1 MSSTKK
7 SPTTAQKD
15 FLLNVTK
22 QPPSNNNWD
31 DWEENNRYRNT
42 INIMD
47 GGILEDYR
55 EYLQEKCD
63 KLCRFKVVPEYKVLY
78 QTNSIIKEYIDN
90 ECEKCSIKLKTFNRE
105 FDSALKSVY
114 PDKSPSSPTTQFEL
128 PLLLLE
134 RGTEILNAISAPDIK
149 AELEAF
155 KPLDEE
161 DWRKEIAQTE
171 IDLNAL
177 IEEEKKKKT
186 QRVNI
191 TTKGANRFRR
201 LNRFRHPNRFR
212 RGGGTKRK
220 KRKKRTRKRKRKRT
234 RKRRTRKRLN
244 SK

>member
-7 SPTTAQKD
+7 SPTAAQID
-15 FLLNVTK
+15 FLSNVTK
-22 QPPSNNNWD
+22 QRPSTNNWD
-31 DWEENNRYRNT
+31 DWDENNRYRNT

-177 IEEEKKKKT
+177 KEEEENKKT

-191 TTKGANRFRR
+191 TTKGVNRFRR
-201 LNRFRHPNRFR
+201 R
-212 RGGGTKRK
+212 GGTKRK
-220 KRKKRTRKRKRKRT
+220 KRKKRTRKRKRKRK
-234 RKRRTRKRLN
+234 RKRTRK
-244 SK
+244 KIKQ

>member
-7 SPTTAQKD
+7 SPTAAQID
-15 FLLNVTK
+15 FLSNVTK
-22 QPPSNNNWD
+22 QRPSTNNWD
-31 DWEENNRYRNT
+31 DWEEKNRYRNT

-78 QTNSIIKEYIDN
+78 KTNSIIKEYIDN

-105 FDSALKSVY
+105 FDIALKRVY

-134 RGTEILNAISAPDIK
+134 RGTDILNAISAPDIK

-177 IEEEKKKKT
+177 IEEEKKKKD
-186 QRVNI
+186 
-191 TTKGANRFRR
+191 TTCEYNNRRR
-201 LNRFRHPNRFR
+201 QSLSSPR
-212 RGGGTKRK
+212 RDK
-220 KRKKRTRKRKRKRT
+220 KKEKKEKNKEK
-234 RKRRTRKRLN
+234 KKEKEKKKN
-244 SK
+244 KKKD